1 MAQVD
6 RDKSVNASPFSEIQH
21 PKKRA
26 FLRALVETGGNV
38 TRACE
43 LAAIDRST
51 PYSRQWR
58 DDTEFQAARESAR
71 FMAAEAL
78 EAEAIR
84 RGFEGVEEPVGWY
97 KGQPGGYI
105 TRYSDTL
112 LIFLLKGALPNKYK
126 DRMEFRGG
134 LANLNMDLLPDDVIE
149 RIASGEHPLS
159 VLASWAGD
167 LKARGEQLPAGLL
180 MPGDED

>member
-1 MAQVD
+1 
-6 RDKSVNASPFSEIQH
+6 
-21 PKKRA
+21 
-26 FLRALVETGGNV
+26 
-38 TRACE
+38 
-43 LAAIDRST
+43 
-51 PYSRQWR
+51 
-58 DDTEFQAARESAR
+58 
-71 FMAAEAL
+71 MAAEAL